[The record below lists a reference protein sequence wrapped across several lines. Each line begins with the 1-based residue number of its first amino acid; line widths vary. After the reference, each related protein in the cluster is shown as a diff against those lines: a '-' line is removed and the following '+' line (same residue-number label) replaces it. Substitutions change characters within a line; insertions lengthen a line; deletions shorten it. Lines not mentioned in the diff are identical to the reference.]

1 MAMMMARLYT
11 GSHDIITLRNAYHGL
26 SGGQGHA
33 AMGAPAVQPAV
44 GEGDVCLPPVASRM
58 IGARWLPAAPPLP
71 LPRPPTQ
78 RGPWACW
85 GSTRGSCLC
94 PRCGPHPTLFC
105 RKSGRHPAACTPPA
119 HQRLHGDL
127 SLKAWHKRASL
138 SNSRCL
144 AAAWRLVITGF
155 GAPPP
160 PSRCRAQGAGVHHAL
175 NPNPYRGVFGNDGP
189 AYARDV
195 ADLISAA
202 TPGETAPRL
211 APGSLCQH
219 VDAGM
224 LLDRGRSGLRL
235 PLRSSPAPG
244 LGFWFQGPEVTGTA
258 GRGLR
263 GARPEPAVPMI
274 PGP

>member
-160 PSRCRAQGAGVHHAL
+160 PEPVPRAGRGRAPRAQPQPVPRCLWQRRPRLCPRRCRPHL
-175 NPNPYRGVFGNDGP
+175 CRNSRRDG
-189 AYARDV
+189 
-195 ADLISAA
+195 A
-202 TPGETAPRL
+202 TPGPRVVVP
-211 APGSLCQH
+211 ACRCR
-219 VDAGM
+219 DAAGPW
-224 LLDRGRSGLRL
+224 
-235 PLRSSPAPG
+235 PLRPA
-244 LGFWFQGPEVTGTA
+244 TA
-258 GRGLR
+258 F
-263 GARPEPAVPMI
+263 A
-274 PGP
+274 